1 MYDLKWS
8 ESEKKL
14 SRRLFEAALKAE
26 LAEVMAEFKSKAAA
40 VAAPEEL
47 WAVQDYLAQKQREID
62 EKYDYR
68 YSQLIL
74 VFSRLVREGRLQEQQ
89 LHGLSEEKLSYIQRI
104 VSL

>member
-14 SRRLFEAALKAE
+14 SRRLFQAALEVE
-26 LAEVMAEFKSKAAA
+26 LAEVMAEFKSKA
-40 VAAPEEL
+40 VAAATPEEM
-47 WAVQDYLAQKQREID
+47 WAVQGYLAHKQREID

-74 VFSRLVREGRLQEQQ
+74 VFSRLVREDRLKEEQ
-89 LHGLSEEKLSYIQRI
+89 LHGLSEEKLSYIRHI
-104 VSL
+104 LSL